1 MVDNLGITSETIL
14 ITQKSGTSQTVHVT
28 TAGTLDQLINSED
41 KDIIEELTLTGKI
54 NTFDFDFIR
63 TMKNLKAL
71 DLSKTDNT
79 TIPASCLAN
88 TNISTVLLPLGLTA
102 IPNRAFY
109 QAAITSIYIPET
121 VQTIGEYA
129 FYQCKSITGNLV
141 IPDATTSI
149 GNYCFTSCTFNG
161 TLTLG
166 NGLQTIGESA
176 FGGNQSLVGDL
187 TIPVTVTSLGASAF
201 SGNVGFNRHL
211 TIDSGIN
218 IPFACFY
225 DCRNFSKL
233 TIAEGVNIIG
243 ESAFENL
250 SSITGN
256 LKLPNSITSIGARA
270 FFGCSKIDGYLSL
283 GPNITSIGDCAFVK
297 SIDSEEII
305 QEKEKLS
312 TDPDMDYYD
321 RIIYD
326 DTYYSA
332 IFSKIYI
339 QSSLPPTITIKSF
352 GLKETT
358 ISDKRFIKRE
368 IVERHPGWSR

>member
-1 MVDNLGITSETIL
+1 
-14 ITQKSGTSQTVHVT
+14 
-28 TAGTLDQLINSED
+28 
-41 KDIIEELTLTGKI
+41 
-54 NTFDFDFIR
+54 
-63 TMKNLKAL
+63 MKNLKAL

-88 TNISTVLLPLGLTA
+88 TNISTVYCLLVLLRFQ
-102 IPNRAFY
+102 IVHFIK
-109 QAAITSIYIPET
+109 QQSLLIYIPET

-218 IPFACFY
+218 IPFACFM
-225 DCRNFSKL
+225 
-233 TIAEGVNIIG
+233 IAVI
-243 ESAFENL
+243 FL
-250 SSITGN
+250 
-256 LKLPNSITSIGARA
+256 NS
-270 FFGCSKIDGYLSL
+270 L
-283 GPNITSIGDCAFVK
+283 
-297 SIDSEEII
+297 
-305 QEKEKLS
+305 
-312 TDPDMDYYD
+312 
-321 RIIYD
+321 
-326 DTYYSA
+326 
-332 IFSKIYI
+332 
-339 QSSLPPTITIKSF
+339 
-352 GLKETT
+352 
-358 ISDKRFIKRE
+358 
-368 IVERHPGWSR
+368 

>member
-1 MVDNLGITSETIL
+1 M
-14 ITQKSGTSQTVHVT
+14 
-28 TAGTLDQLINSED
+28 
-41 KDIIEELTLTGKI
+41 
-54 NTFDFDFIR
+54 
-63 TMKNLKAL
+63 
-71 DLSKTDNT
+71 
-79 TIPASCLAN
+79 
-88 TNISTVLLPLGLTA
+88 
-102 IPNRAFY
+102 
-109 QAAITSIYIPET
+109 
-121 VQTIGEYA
+121 
-129 FYQCKSITGNLV
+129 
-141 IPDATTSI
+141 
-149 GNYCFTSCTFNG
+149 
-161 TLTLG
+161 TLG

-283 GPNITSIGDCAFVK
+283 GPTITSLGDCAFVK

-326 DTYYSA
+326 DTYYSCLL
-332 IFSKIYI
+332 Y
-339 QSSLPPTITIKSF
+339 T
-352 GLKETT
+352 
-358 ISDKRFIKRE
+358 SDAADE
-368 IVERHPGWSR
+368 